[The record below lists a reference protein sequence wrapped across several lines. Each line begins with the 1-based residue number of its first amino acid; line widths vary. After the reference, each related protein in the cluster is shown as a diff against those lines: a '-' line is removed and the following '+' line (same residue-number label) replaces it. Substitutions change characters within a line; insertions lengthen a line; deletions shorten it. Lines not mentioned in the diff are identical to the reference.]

1 MTPNLG
7 CPNMATRI
15 EPNRKGATMTDD
27 KNREPTE
34 TDETTEDLE
43 VTTDEAEGV
52 AGGARKNDPDARSQ
66 YP

>member
-1 MTPNLG
+1 MV
-7 CPNMATRI
+7 ARI
-15 EPNRKGATMTDD
+15 EPNRKGATMANDE
-27 KNREPTE
+27 NREPTE

-52 AGGARKNDPDARSQ
+52 AGGARKNDPDARGQ

>member
-1 MTPNLG
+1 MV
-7 CPNMATRI
+7 TRI
-15 EPNRKGATMTDD
+15 EPNRKGATMENDE
-27 KNREPTE
+27 NRDPQT

-52 AGGARKNDPDARSQ
+52 AGGARKNDPDARGQ

>member
-1 MTPNLG
+1 
-7 CPNMATRI
+7 MATRI
-15 EPNRKGATMTDD
+15 EPNRKGATMTDE
-27 KNREPTE
+27 NREPTE